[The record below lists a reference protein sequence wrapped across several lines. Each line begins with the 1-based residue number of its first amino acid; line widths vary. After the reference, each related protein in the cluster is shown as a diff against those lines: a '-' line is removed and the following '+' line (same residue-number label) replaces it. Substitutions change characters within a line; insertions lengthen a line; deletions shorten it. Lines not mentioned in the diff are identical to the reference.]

1 MNAFPPLM
9 LASCEHPS
17 PPATI
22 LVSTRLSFMSLQG
35 YSPGVSQDWPIGLY
49 AVANPAINATD
60 MIIVVS
66 ELNFMIAD

>member
-1 MNAFPPLM
+1 
-9 LASCEHPS
+9 
-17 PPATI
+17 
-22 LVSTRLSFMSLQG
+22 MSLQG

-60 MIIVVS
+60 MIMVVS